1 MSLSERNPETPGDW
15 ENNDERL
22 LLYCQDT
29 VSVLDIISGARS
41 ILAAPWFNRYLYL
54 RQRLKP
60 YWASDILIRRRHTWF
75 GLILNLWFPVH
86 TTYMVHNIELRYMVY
101 SNLELRYMVHNI
113 ELRYMVYNIE
123 LRYMVYSN
131 LELWYIVYSNLEPRY
146 IVYFNID
153 LRYIIC
159 SNLDLRYIVYYNLT
173 IWYMF

>member
-60 YWASDILIRRRHTWF
+60 Y
-75 GLILNLWFPVH
+75 
-86 TTYMVHNIELRYMVY
+86 
-101 SNLELRYMVHNI
+101 
-113 ELRYMVYNIE
+113 
-123 LRYMVYSN
+123 
-131 LELWYIVYSNLEPRY
+131 
-146 IVYFNID
+146 
-153 LRYIIC
+153 
-159 SNLDLRYIVYYNLT
+159 
-173 IWYMF
+173 